1 MEKTGY
7 NINNYINT
15 FDLCSNFL
23 KYYMDCINTDPY
35 IMINDGV
42 IKEYTTFNY
51 NGNIYNKEN
60 MLTLME
66 MFKNSNI
73 NITNF
78 QSLESGSRRIDLLLC
93 GVINENQFTQSMTIC
108 HLNETWFIKNSI
120 ILM

>member
-1 MEKTGY
+1 
-7 NINNYINT
+7 
-15 FDLCSNFL
+15 
-23 KYYMDCINTDPY
+23 
-35 IMINDGV
+35 MINDGV